1 MVTERRIPSF
11 DGTSLYVHDEGWGTP
26 IIFCD
31 GLGCDGYIWKHLRR
45 TLAPGRR
52 LIFWHYRGH
61 GRSRAPSDANALG
74 VSALRG
80 DLSAVMDA
88 LHLPDAVMVG
98 HSMGVQ
104 LLLDMALYAPERVR
118 ALVLLCG
125 GPGRPLDH
133 LYGSPRVG
141 RAFAWL
147 RRVALRWPQ
156 TAQAMWTKLLLSD
169 ACYAYVRAFEVNGKL
184 VPDEDLRPYFSHL
197 STLDVQLFVRMVTH
211 LQAHTVLP
219 RLTQVRAPTLIV
231 AGEHDTLTPVTLSEH
246 MQQSIPG
253 AELLV
258 IQGGSHVA
266 PLERPALVNA
276 RVRSFVQT
284 YEAPGPGLEG
294 SDGGAE
300 HPDREQA

>member
-1 MVTERRIPSF
+1 
-11 DGTSLYVHDEGWGTP
+11 
-26 IIFCD
+26 
-31 GLGCDGYIWKHLRR
+31 
-45 TLAPGRR
+45 
-52 LIFWHYRGH
+52 
-61 GRSRAPSDANALG
+61 
-74 VSALRG
+74 
-80 DLSAVMDA
+80 
-88 LHLPDAVMVG
+88 
-98 HSMGVQ
+98 VQ

-133 LYGSPRVG
+133 LHGTPRVG
-141 RAFAWL
+141 RAFTWL

-169 ACYAYVRAFEVNGKL
+169 ACYAYVHAFEVNGKL
-184 VPDEDLRPYFSHL
+184 LPDEDLRPYFQHL
-197 STLDVQLFVRMVTH
+197 AALDVQLFVRMVTH

-219 RLTQVRAPTLIV
+219 RLAQVRAPTLIV

-246 MQQSIPG
+246 MQQKIPG

-258 IQGGSHVA
+258 VQGGSHVA

-284 YEAPGPGLEG
+284 HEAHSPNQL
-294 SDGGAE
+294 DDDCGALAPARAQISAQ
-300 HPDREQA
+300 HRPV